1 MARQIATR
9 SKESTMNVDCK
20 EFENLLSEGISE
32 LPDAAAAHLR
42 NCRACAEEWQ
52 AWQEVAQAA
61 PALRKTWESPELWP
75 RIRQS
80 LAVEVKRAERWH
92 WWRGGA
98 FRQWG
103 LQWQA
108 TAAAIVLVLAGLGG
122 WMMLHP
128 TRDASVDGDRRL
140 LTESTLDEI
149 ERNEAAYL
157 KSIDKLSQ
165 LAAPKVQ
172 DAESPILASYREK
185 LLLIDSAI
193 GELRNQ
199 VDRNRFNAHLRQE
212 LLLIYQEKQRTLEE
226 VLKDGSHAN

>member
-1 MARQIATR
+1 MI
-9 SKESTMNVDCK
+9 VDCK
-20 EFENLLSEGISE
+20 EFEKLLSEGISE
-32 LPDAAAAHLR
+32 LTDAAAAHLR
-42 NCRACAEEWQ
+42 GCRACAEEWQ

-80 LAVEVKRAERWH
+80 LEAEAQKAERWR
-92 WWRGGA
+92 WWRRGG
-98 FRQWG
+98 FLQLS

-108 TAAAIVLVLAGLGG
+108 AAAAIVLVLAGLGG
-122 WMMLHP
+122 WMMLRP
-128 TRDASVDGDRRL
+128 PREASVAGDQRL
-140 LTESTLDEI
+140 LTERTLDEI
-149 ERNEAAYL
+149 ERNETAYL

-172 DAESPILASYREK
+172 QAESPILASYREK

-193 GELRNQ
+193 EELRSQ
-199 VDRNRFNAHLRQE
+199 VERNRFNAHLRRE
-212 LLLIYQEKQRTLEE
+212 LLLIYQEKQHTLEE

>member
-1 MARQIATR
+1 
-9 SKESTMNVDCK
+9 MNVDCR
-20 EFENLLSEGISE
+20 EFEKLLSEGISE
-32 LPDAAAAHLR
+32 LPEAAAGHLR
-42 NCRACAEEWQ
+42 ECRGCAEEWQ

-75 RIRQS
+75 RIRES
-80 LAVEVKRAERWH
+80 LAAEVKKQERWR

-108 TAAAIVLVLAGLGG
+108 ATAVIFLVLSGLGG
-122 WMMLHP
+122 WMMLRP
-128 TRDASVDGDRRL
+128 GRQASVDGDRRL
-140 LTESTLDEI
+140 LTERTLDET

-172 DAESPILASYREK
+172 HAESPILASYREK

-199 VDRNRFNAHLRQE
+199 VERNRFNAHLRRE

-226 VLKDGSHAN
+226 VLKDGAHEN

>member
-1 MARQIATR
+1 
-9 SKESTMNVDCK
+9 MNVDCR
-20 EFENLLSEGISE
+20 EFEKLLSEGISE
-32 LPDAAAAHLR
+32 LPEAAAGHLR
-42 NCRACAEEWQ
+42 ECRDCAEEWQ
-52 AWQEVAQAA
+52 VWQEVARAA

-80 LAVEVKRAERWH
+80 LAAEAKKAERWH

-98 FRQWG
+98 FRQLS

-108 TAAAIVLVLAGLGG
+108 ATAVILLVLSGLGG
-122 WMMLHP
+122 WMMLRP
-128 TRDASVDGDRRL
+128 GRQAWVDGDRRL
-140 LTESTLDEI
+140 LTERTLDEI

-172 DAESPILASYREK
+172 HAESPILASYREK

-199 VDRNRFNAHLRQE
+199 VERNRFNAHLRQE

-226 VLKDGSHAN
+226 VLKDGAHEN